1 MSVTGLFAGIGGFEL
16 AFSRAGLDTEMLVEV
31 DPAANLVLASQ
42 FPDAEMH
49 TDVVDLIDLPSSTSI
64 LTAGFPCQNL
74 SMAGDKSGIDGS
86 KSGVVRK
93 MFELI
98 EKSTVPLVVIENVYF
113 MLQLDSGKAMEW
125 LVTEFERLGY
135 RWAYRVLDTI
145 GFGLPQRRRRVY
157 FVASRDVD
165 PRTILFADETD
176 QPDLLKPDLS
186 RPLGFY
192 WTEGKSGVGLTTDGI
207 PPLKVGSSLGIP
219 SAPAVLFSDGEVLM
233 PSLEACER
241 LQGFPPGW
249 TIAAADNGEKN
260 ARWRLVGNAVSV
272 PVAQWV
278 GERIKSPRAV
288 ADFELIDSDKWQRW
302 PEAAWNIENDRV
314 GVVAS
319 DKPIAVELPSISE
332 FRNHNWTR
340 LSDRALNGF
349 IARADGG
356 GLWMPEGFLDA
367 LRKAA
372 RKAPGVIE
380 VAALA

>member
-16 AFSRAGLDTEMLVEV
+16 AFSQVGLDTEMLVEV

-42 FPDAEMH
+42 FPDVEMH
-49 TDVVDLIDLPSSTSI
+49 TDVLDLIDLPSSTSI

-74 SMAGDKSGIDGS
+74 SMAGDKSGIEGS

-135 RWAYRVLDTI
+135 RWAYRVLDTL

-165 PRTILFADETD
+165 PRTILFADETN
-176 QPDLLKPDLS
+176 QPDLAKPNLS
-186 RPLGFY
+186 LPLGFY
-192 WTEGKSGVGLTTDGI
+192 WTEGKSGVGLTVDGI

-219 SAPAVLFSDGEVLM
+219 SAPAVLFPDGEVLM

-241 LQGFPPGW
+241 LQGFPLGW
-249 TIAAADNGEKN
+249 TFVAADNGEKN

-272 PVAQWV
+272 QVAQWV
-278 GERIKSPRAV
+278 AGRIKTPGVV

-302 PEAAWNIENDRV
+302 PEAAWKIENDRV

-319 DKPIAVELPSISE
+319 DKPIAVELPSISQ
-332 FRNHNWTR
+332 FRDHTWTR

-349 IARADGG
+349 ISRADAG
-356 GLWMPEGFLDA
+356 GLKMPHGFLDA
-367 LRKAA
+367 LRTATRKQAA
-372 RKAPGVIE
+372 VVMA
-380 VAALA
+380 

>member
-1 MSVTGLFAGIGGFEL
+1 MSVTGLFAGIGGFEH
-16 AFSRAGLDTEMLVEV
+16 AFSRAGLDTGMLVEV
-31 DPAANLVLASQ
+31 DSAANLVLTSQ
-42 FPDAEMH
+42 FPDVEIH
-49 TDVVDLIDLPSSTSI
+49 SDVLDLIDLPSSTSI

-165 PRTILFADETD
+165 PRTILFADETNQSD
-176 QPDLLKPDLS
+176 GAKPDLS
-186 RPLGFY
+186 LPLGFY
-192 WTEGKSGVGLTTDGI
+192 WTEGKSGVGLTVEGI

-233 PSLEACER
+233 PSIEACER
-241 LQGFPPGW
+241 LQGFPPCW

-278 GERIKSPRAV
+278 AERIKTPGVV

-302 PEAAWNIENDRV
+302 PEAAWNIENARV

-319 DKPIAVELPSISE
+319 DKPIAVALPSISQ
-332 FRNHNWTR
+332 FRDHTWTR

-349 IARADGG
+349 ISRADAG
-356 GLWMPEGFLDA
+356 GLKMPHGFLDA
-367 LRKAA
+367 LRTATRKQSAA
-372 RKAPGVIE
+372 VMA
-380 VAALA
+380 